1 MTFLLANGAICLFAL
16 MAVVFRKPL
25 CKLIFSAAT
34 AVMSLVC
41 CVWLKQLFDMSG
53 GFRQPLRHRLLH
65 RLRGHNGRRLS
76 HMRHAGLAAQER
88 RGKRRRLISGPAAV
102 YSARGA

>member
-1 MTFLLANGAICLFAL
+1 

-53 GFRQPLRHRLLH
+53 GADFGSRCDIACYIAYAVITAGAIAICAMQAWRLK
-65 RLRGHNGRRLS
+65 S
-76 HMRHAGLAAQER
+76 AGE
-88 RGKRRRLISGPAAV
+88 
-102 YSARGA
+102 SAGD

>member
-41 CVWLKQLFDMSG
+41 CVWLKQLFDMG
-53 GFRQPLRHRLLH
+53 GGADFGSRCDIACYIAYAVITAGALAICAMQAWRLK
-65 RLRGHNGRRLS
+65 S
-76 HMRHAGLAAQER
+76 AGE
-88 RGKRRRLISGPAAV
+88 
-102 YSARGA
+102 SAGD